1 MKSIYVNLAD
11 LLDYPGADW
20 QSRCNECKDLL
31 RTESQ
36 LLVSQ
41 FALFASEAEV
51 LSLSDL
57 QELYTRT
64 FDLSPVCALDIGYHL
79 FGENYKRGVFLAN
92 LRETEAPFDLDQEHQ
107 LPDFLPVLLRLLT
120 KLDDKELRAS
130 LIGECLIPA
139 LEKMLKTL
147 SEGDNPYRDL
157 IATINAVLKSE
168 VGDYPTTVQRAYLP
182 VLANDPRS
190 GTNAHESE
198 AMQFRVP
205 SGEFV
210 DRFVAVKTNPDLF

>member
-1 MKSIYVNLAD
+1 MTKTRVYEALAELLEYPSLKLD
-11 LLDYPGADW
+11 LESCSELI
-20 QSRCNECKDLL
+20 CNEP
-31 RTESQ
+31 SN
-36 LLVSQ
+36 VANS
-41 FALFASEAEV
+41 FAEFRAAV
-51 LSLSDL
+51 AGLSLSDL

-92 LRETEAPFDLDQEHQ
+92 LRETEAPFDLGQEHQ

-147 SEGDNPYRDL
+147 SEGDNPYRHL
-157 IATINAVLKSE
+157 IELARLVLHSE
-168 VGDYPTTVQRAYLP
+168 PGVALQQSQVRMVRARASLP
-182 VLANDPRS
+182 VLQPAEQVS
-190 GTNAHESE
+190 A
-198 AMQFRVP
+198 
-205 SGEFV
+205 
-210 DRFVAVKTNPDLF
+210 